1 MASANAAAGGSSSG
15 GTSGAD
21 GSNSLA
27 SEALSLNEINGDG
40 FAVLL
45 VDHSGRSHGQG
56 PAGTVTLPA
65 GTPVRYHRR
74 GSDVFVVTRLLPG
87 EQVRVQLSGP
97 CSLEDISMDD
107 YNSRLNGNG
116 APADAEGK
124 PAAPANVTMEPSD
137 GKEEMTDGVQ
147 SVTNSVVEEGYA

>member
-1 MASANAAAGGSSSG
+1 MPIPMPPTIGGPVFRLRYLGPVCPCLEKPEDEAAR
-15 GTSGAD
+15 
-21 GSNSLA
+21 
-27 SEALSLNEINGDG
+27 EALRGCTGL
-40 FAVLL
+40 
-45 VDHSGRSHGQG
+45 
-56 PAGTVTLPA
+56 
-65 GTPVRYHRR
+65 PVRYHRR